1 MALILILET
10 ATKNCSIALTENGT
24 LINSIDFND
33 GHFSHAEKLHVFIEE
48 VCKKSAKKLNDLDAI
63 AISKG
68 PGSYTGLRIG
78 VSAAKGLCYG
88 LDIPLISLET
98 LDILSRTYASAN
110 EIGEEDRIIP
120 MIDAR
125 RMEVYTAVFDAKFNK
140 IKDTEALILKEDSF
154 NNFLKKSVCHFIG
167 DGAEKA
173 KGLYEKE
180 NAKFEYTVFPSAS
193 EVARLA
199 FNVYQ
204 NEAYENIAYFEPY
217 YLKDFVDGKKGN

>member
-48 VCKKSAKKLNDLDAI
+48 VCEKSVKKLNDLDAI

-125 RMEVYTAVFDAKFNK
+125 RMEVYTAVFDAKFKK
-140 IKDTEALILKEDSF
+140 IKDTEALILKENSF
-154 NNFLKKSVCHFIG
+154 DEFLNKSVCHFIG
-167 DGAEKA
+167 DGAGKSKE
-173 KGLYEKE
+173 LYAKE
-180 NAKFEYTVFPSAS
+180 NSKFESSLYPSAAA
-193 EVARLA
+193 VAKLA
-199 FNVYQ
+199 QIAYDKGEFENV
-204 NEAYENIAYFEPY
+204 AYFEPY
-217 YLKDFVDGKKGN
+217 YLKDFVDGKKGA